1 MVWCAEFQLF
11 TMILITIYCTPAEAT
26 HSAHIQSSG
35 V

>member
-1 MVWCAEFQLF
+1 MRSLQLFF